1 MGGRITASLALAGL
15 AWAATWA
22 GATTLEEDEARI
34 EALIQAERAGKAAAP
49 APPPPTSVT
58 AATLVVATAAPAPVV
73 ASVVAPP
80 AASSEEWLAAP
91 PRDAGLSFSELAQ
104 RIGQRVTITTANDR
118 VHRGIVGSAD
128 ARQVTLRV
136 KRAGGIAT
144 YTLSRSQIARIDP
157 R

>member
-1 MGGRITASLALAGL
+1 MSVRIAASLALAGV
-15 AWAATWA
+15 AWVATWA

-34 EALIQAERAGKAAAP
+34 EALIRAERAGKAADP
-49 APPPPTSVT
+49 APPPPTSV

-91 PRDAGLSFSELAQ
+91 TRDAGLSFSELPQ
-104 RIGQRVTITTANDR
+104 RIGQRVTITTANER
-118 VHRGIVGSAD
+118 VHRGVIGSAD

-136 KRAGGIAT
+136 KRAGGNAT
-144 YTLSRSQIARIDP
+144 YTLSRSQVAHIEP